1 MKTQYTY
8 IDMLEKV
15 MDIARDKAEA
25 DGYDFPY
32 SLFNAQDRDYIT
44 SAFQTFKK
52 QEEAKA
58 AQEKQEAETLRLL
71 KNPPRSKRQLLEDV
85 VRLID
90 ENSYYGHRYPGADSE
105 MGDVKFACQE
115 LLDGEAENDN
125 ELIYAIQ
132 DGPDG
137 CDTDSSVWLEH
148 CDKWELRESLDE
160 LNKLLVQVYD
170 DEEEVA

>member
-32 SLFNAQDRDYIT
+32 TIFNTQDRDYIT

-52 QEEAKA
+52 QEEAREQREA
-58 AQEKQEAETLRLL
+58 EEAETLRLL
-71 KNPPRSKRQLLEDV
+71 KNPPRSKQQLLEDV

-132 DGPDG
+132 GGPDG
-137 CDTDSSVWLEH
+137 CDTDSSVWLEQYQNG
-148 CDKWELRESLDE
+148 ELRESLYE
-160 LNKLLVQVYD
+160 LEKLLVQVYD